1 MTTQPLLTRADS
13 RLYARLPVIPSKLSV
28 AIKLVLH
35 KQHAAHVC
43 GHFDNLCRQ
52 KACFRTLHALLSLRA
67 KKSIVGLDAI
77 RNQSCQPV
85 IIPCQQVYA
94 QRGESKRP
102 TVQRRAPFY
111 LSRLETSVYA
121 GMCRANRSMLPC
133 LGEQGRNKPGETTY
147 CSLLQRITRRNISH

>member
-1 MTTQPLLTRADS
+1 M
-13 RLYARLPVIPSKLSV
+13 PVIPSKLSA

-35 KQHAAHVC
+35 KQHVAHVC

-52 KACFRTLHALLSLRA
+52 NACFRTLHAMLSLRD
-67 KKSIVGLDAI
+67 KKNIVGLDAI
-77 RNQSCQPV
+77 RNRSCQPV

-94 QRGESKRP
+94 QRGKSKRP

-111 LSRLETSVYA
+111 SSRLETSVYA
-121 GMCRANRSMLPC
+121 GMRRVNRSMLPS

-147 CSLLQRITRRNISH
+147 CSSLQRITRRNVSH

>member
-35 KQHAAHVC
+35 KQHA
-43 GHFDNLCRQ
+43 
-52 KACFRTLHALLSLRA
+52 LLSLRA
-67 KKSIVGLDAI
+67 KKSTVGLDTM

-121 GMCRANRSMLPC
+121 GMRRVNRSMLPS

-147 CSLLQRITRRNISH
+147 CSLLQRITRRNISHLRA